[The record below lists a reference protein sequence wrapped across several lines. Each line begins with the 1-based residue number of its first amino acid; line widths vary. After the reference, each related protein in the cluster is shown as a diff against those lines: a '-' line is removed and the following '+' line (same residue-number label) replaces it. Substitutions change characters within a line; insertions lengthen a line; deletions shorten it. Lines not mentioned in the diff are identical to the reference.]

1 MNLGD
6 VGATTVYCDM
16 TTDGGGW
23 TIVGAVTGA
32 DGEQP
37 FTTDTAVEGNPL
49 AVSANANASST
60 PPPTPPH
67 PLFYAEWCCG
77 STCWC

>member
-1 MNLGD
+1 
-6 VGATTVYCDM
+6 M

-37 FTTDTAVEGNPL
+37 FTTNIAVEGNPL
-49 AVSANANASST
+49 AVSAQNRRECQ
-60 PPPTPPH
+60 
-67 PLFYAEWCCG
+67 L
-77 STCWC
+77 